1 MRKVFIFILLQ
12 LLVVNCFAKV
22 GKRVSSLKNI
32 PWNYAILL
40 DNETISSTEELSQQL
55 NILFGASYF
64 DEVEGIIK
72 GNAAFICTLNLP
84 YRNADLT
91 LLSLAE
97 AAPVFDVWLNGKKQE
112 NLQKDANFVADI
124 SSFTFSNK
132 AVMVLKFRKDYKFLN
147 EFKYNDLVLMLN
159 NFNVYSFSGISVAR
173 FETIKEKGT
182 NRYEFAAHLVNYTD
196 KDFEGKVVGRLID
209 KDSRKIILEN
219 RIGAIIGT
227 GKDTIVNIVFPDLG
241 NAIKPGQYIGEVEIA
256 DKVRKDKVLDKLSS
270 LIRIR

>member
-40 DNETISSTEELSQQL
+40 EGETISSTEELSQQL

-227 GKDTIVNIVFPDLG
+227 GKDTIVNVVFPDLG